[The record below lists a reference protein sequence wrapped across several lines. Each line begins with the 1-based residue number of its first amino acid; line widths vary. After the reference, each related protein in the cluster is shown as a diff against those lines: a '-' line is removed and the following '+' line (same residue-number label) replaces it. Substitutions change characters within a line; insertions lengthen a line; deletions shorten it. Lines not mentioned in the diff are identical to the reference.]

1 MQIRAY
7 IYLMLTTFLWGG
19 NTVAGKLAVGH
30 ISPMVLNAGRW
41 TLALGI
47 LLCISMEQLK
57 ADWPV
62 IRRNWPILLG
72 LGAIGYTAFNGFLY
86 SALKYTSAVNGAI
99 EQGGIPML
107 IFLLNFLLFR
117 IPVSK
122 VQILG
127 FLISF
132 IGVALT
138 AGHGDLSTLL
148 SLRLN
153 FGDGLMMLAVLTYA
167 TFTIALRWKP
177 DLHWKSMMASLSLG
191 AALATIPLVAWE
203 KANGSL
209 ILPDATGF
217 ALIVFCGLL
226 PSLVS
231 QTLYIAGI
239 KIIGANRAGL
249 FINLVPVFGTLL
261 SVTVVGEQIAG
272 FHILALA
279 LVLGGIALAEWG
291 KPKALPAT

>member
-7 IYLMLTTFLWGG
+7 AYLLLTTLLWGG
-19 NTVAGKLAVGH
+19 NAVAGKLAVGH
-30 ISPMVLNAGRW
+30 ISPMALNAGRW
-41 TLALGI
+41 VLALCV
-47 LLCISMEQLK
+47 LLGVSLPQLK
-57 ADWPV
+57 TDWPV
-62 IRRNWPILLG
+62 IRRHMPLLLG
-72 LGAIGYTAFNGFLY
+72 LGAIGYTGFNGFLY
-86 SALKYTSAVNGAI
+86 SALQYTTAVNAAI
-99 EQGGIPML
+99 EQGGIPVL

-117 IPVSK
+117 IAASK

-127 FLISF
+127 FIISF
-132 IGVALT
+132 VGVALT

-148 SLRLN
+148 SLKLN
-153 FGDGLMMLAVLTYA
+153 FGDVLMMLAVLTYA
-167 TFTIALRWKP
+167 VFTIALRWKP
-177 DLHWKSMMASLSLG
+177 ALHWKSLMTCLACGAFLAS
-191 AALATIPLVAWE
+191 IPLLIWE
-203 KANGSL
+203 EAKGNL
-209 ILPDATGF
+209 ILPDQTGF

-239 KIIGANRAGL
+239 AIIGANRAGL

-261 SVTVVGEQIAG
+261 SIAVVGEHLAG

-291 KPKALPAT
+291 KPKQHDAV

>member
-19 NTVAGKLAVGH
+19 NAVAGKLAVGH
-30 ISPMVLNAGRW
+30 ISPMMLNAGRW

-47 LLCISMEQLK
+47 LLCVSMEQLR

-62 IRRNWPILLG
+62 IRRNWPLLLT
-72 LGAIGYTAFNGFLY
+72 LGAIGYTGFNGFLY

-99 EQGGIPML
+99 EQGGIPVL

-117 IPVSK
+117 IAAST

-127 FLISF
+127 FVISF

-138 AGHGDLSTLL
+138 AGHGDLSALL
-148 SLRLN
+148 ALRLN
-153 FGDGLMMLAVLTYA
+153 LGDGLMMLAVLSYA
-167 TFTIALRWKP
+167 IFTIALRWKP
-177 DLHWKSMMASLSLG
+177 ALHWKSMMASLSFG
-191 AALATIPLVAWE
+191 AVLATFPLVAWE

-209 ILPDATGF
+209 ILPDAMGF
-217 ALIVFCGLL
+217 ALIAFCGLL

-239 KIIGANRAGL
+239 TMIGANRAGL

-261 SVTVVGEQIAG
+261 SIAVVGERLEG
-272 FHILALA
+272 FHILALV

-291 KPKALPAT
+291 KPQALPAT